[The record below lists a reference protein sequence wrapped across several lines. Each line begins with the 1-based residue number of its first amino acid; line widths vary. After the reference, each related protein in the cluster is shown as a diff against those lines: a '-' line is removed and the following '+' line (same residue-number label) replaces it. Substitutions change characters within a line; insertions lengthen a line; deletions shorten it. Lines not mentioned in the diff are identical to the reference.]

1 MHRGVSSRGGSRTWR
16 RRVLLLVCLAS
27 LCAPAWGGPA
37 PKVTAIEPPAR
48 ILFVGNSYTY
58 YNNSVHSYLRR
69 MLEAADPGTERELRA
84 MTISSATLAMHAG
97 GLAQLVT
104 EGRWDA
110 VVLQGQSREP
120 INRGR
125 KDFRR
130 AARAFSKHIR
140 GAGAEPVF
148 FMTWANTDSPEM
160 TEALDEAYTDI
171 GNQLEALVV
180 PVGLA
185 FARVAQERPGLALLR
200 GDGKHPTVA
209 GTYLAAAVFY
219 RSLFPGLPAQVEY
232 ASTLGADTAAFLLR
246 MADETVRAY
255 RER

>member
-1 MHRGVSSRGGSRTWR
+1 
-16 RRVLLLVCLAS
+16 
-27 LCAPAWGGPA
+27 
-37 PKVTAIEPPAR
+37 
-48 ILFVGNSYTY
+48 
-58 YNNSVHSYLRR
+58 
-69 MLEAADPGTERELRA
+69 
-84 MTISSATLAMHAG
+84 MHAG

-125 KDFRR
+125 REFRR

-148 FMTWANTDSPEM
+148 FMTWANSDRPEM
-160 TEALDEAYTDI
+160 TAELDEAYTDI
-171 GNQLEALVV
+171 GNQLEALVA

-185 FARVAQERPGLALLR
+185 FARVAQERPGLALR
-200 GDGKHPTVA
+200 RDDGKHPTLA

-219 RSLFPGLPAQVEY
+219 RVLYPDLPAQVGY
-232 ASTLGADTAAFLLR
+232 ASTLGADTATFLQR
-246 MADETVRAY
+246 IADETVRAY